1 MCYFLCMTWI
11 ELRQA
16 EMVNDLLLQLMKV
29 LNEVALISRQ
39 RYKRVNAQPQEKGSV
54 GMEAG
59 LQERTQ
65 YSSINVGQG
74 ACLEV

>member
-1 MCYFLCMTWI
+1 MTGT

-16 EMVNDLLLQLMKV
+16 EMLNDLSLQLINV

-39 RYKRVNAQPQEKGSV
+39 WYKLVNAQPQEKGNV

-65 YSSINVGQG
+65 YSSVNVGQG
-74 ACLEV
+74 ACLEI

>member
-16 EMVNDLLLQLMKV
+16 EMPNDLLLQLMKV

-39 RYKRVNAQPQEKGSV
+39 WYKQVQPQEKGSV

>member
-1 MCYFLCMTWI
+1 MP
-11 ELRQA
+11 
-16 EMVNDLLLQLMKV
+16 NDLPLQLMKV
-29 LNEVALISRQ
+29 LNEVAVISRQ
-39 RYKRVNAQPQEKGSV
+39 WCKLVNAQPQEKRSV

-59 LQERTQ
+59 LQERTR